1 MKDLP
6 ESQENPMTELDQG
19 SPSLVDSENSQKQ
32 EEATSS
38 LVELI
43 EKNQD
48 HEITGSLEDIP
59 GITPSIDFLNN
70 MEQENESKDEY
81 LRLQSVTTETI
92 DQ

>member
-6 ESQENPMTELDQG
+6 ESQENPTTELDQG
-19 SPSLVDSENSQKQ
+19 SSSLIESENSQNQ
-32 EEATSS
+32 EEATSG

-43 EKNQD
+43 EKHQD

-59 GITPSIDFLNN
+59 GITPSLDFLNN
-70 MEQENESKDEY
+70 MEQVNESKDEY
-81 LRLQSVTTETI
+81 LRLTVTNESV